1 MALSS
6 KMTRGRRARPSS
18 RVAGWSAAPRASRRA
33 PHALSHVQAVGVRA
47 SGTTT
52 ASGQH
57 GRPALDDFAEVS
69 TAARRVAPRVTSRMK
84 KKMTPALRRRCLFFR
99 GARRF
104 PSREANHFPRPTRN
118 ARRAAHGRP
127 RTKHLRPSAPIQK
140 FRHGGPVRSIFG
152 WFSDL
157 PRKLR
162 CRVPALAD

>member
-1 MALSS
+1 MAACS
-6 KMTRGRRARPSS
+6 RPEAVAH
-18 RVAGWSAAPRASRRA
+18 RVAGWSAAPRALRRA

-47 SGTTT
+47 LGTTT

-69 TAARRVAPRVTSRMK
+69 TAARRCCTSRDLASE
-84 KKMTPALRRRCLFFR
+84 KKMTDALRRRCLFFR

-140 FRHGGPVRSIFG
+140 FRDGGPVRSIFG